1 MSEFDWH
8 ADRISRSTPVT
19 ATYRNTQNVR
29 RFLRS
34 ECGAQFKLDRPFMQW
49 IKNGTEKTMG
59 EVADEWLRR
68 DRTKSG

>member
-1 MSEFDWH
+1 
-8 ADRISRSTPVT
+8 V
-19 ATYRNTQNVR
+19 Q
-29 RFLRS
+29 
-34 ECGAQFKLDRPFMQW
+34 QFKFDRRFMQW